1 MGQLRKIES
10 ELLELGFQIIGI
22 SPDRPETLSAS
33 VQNRELTCEIVSD
46 QRMEAAKAFGIAYQV
61 GGDVLLAAARTARKA
76 ETG

>member
-22 SPDRPETLSAS
+22 SPERPETLSAS
-33 VQNRELTCEIVSD
+33 VQTLTCEIVSD

-61 GGDVLLAAARTARKA
+61 GNDVLLAAARTARKA
-76 ETG
+76 ETGQ